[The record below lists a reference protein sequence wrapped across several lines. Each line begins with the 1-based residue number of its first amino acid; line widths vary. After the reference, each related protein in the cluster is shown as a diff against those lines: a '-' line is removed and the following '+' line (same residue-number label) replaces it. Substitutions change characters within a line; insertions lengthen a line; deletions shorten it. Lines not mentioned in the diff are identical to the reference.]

1 MVIRE
6 LYLRRIRPFYDSEL
20 FKVITGI
27 RRSGKSTLMLQIVDE
42 IRAKDVSEDH
52 IIVINFE
59 MYRYRKLMQPDAL
72 NDYVEEHIQ
81 DSDKYYLF
89 FDEIQNVTDFELVIN
104 SFRAT
109 HDVSIFLTGSTSKLL
124 SGELSSHLGGR
135 TLSFRVM
142 PFTFHEVQQLLEEK
156 GKEMDVRRLL
166 QEYIQWGGFP
176 LVWSVDGAEERTF
189 VLSNLYDSIV
199 LKDII
204 LRNQIKSPVILEKI
218 LTYVIANTS
227 TLFSG
232 NRIAGVLTSQALKVS
247 APVVNAYL
255 KSIVDACVVDQVER
269 YDIRGSKVLAYE
281 AKLYVCDLGFFHLK
295 KNRVKDE
302 YNFIV
307 ETIIYNELIAR
318 GYHVY
323 VGKTQKGEIDFVVT
337 KNQQRFYIQAAYL
350 MESEQTR
357 EREFG
362 AYANV
367 RDAYPKYVISMDPI
381 TQDENG
387 VRHLN
392 LLEFLEDETLI
403 SQ

>member
-1 MVIRE
+1 MVLRE

-20 FKVITGI
+20 VKVITGI

-42 IRAKDVSEDH
+42 IRAKGVPEDH

-59 MYRYRKLMQPDAL
+59 MYRYRNLMQPDAL
-72 NDYVEEHIQ
+72 NDYVEGRIRDQE
-81 DSDKYYLF
+81 KYYLF

-104 SFRAT
+104 SFRAG

-142 PFTFHEVQQLLEEK
+142 PFTFHEVRQLLEEK
-156 GKEMDVRRLL
+156 GKKVDVRQLL
-166 QEYIQWGGFP
+166 PEYIQWGGFP
-176 LVWSVDGAEERTF
+176 LVWSVDGAEDRTF

-204 LRNQIKSPVILEKI
+204 LRNDIKSPVILEKI

-302 YNFIV
+302 YNFVV
-307 ETIIYNELIAR
+307 ETIIYNELVAR

-323 VGKTQKGEIDFVVT
+323 VGKTPKGEIDFVVT
-337 KNQQRFYIQAAYL
+337 KNQKRFYIQATYL

-367 RDAYPKYVISMDPI
+367 RDAYPKYVISMDPM

-387 VRHLN
+387 VRHLG
-392 LLEFLEDETLI
+392 LLEFLEDEALI
-403 SQ
+403 PQ

>member
-20 FKVITGI
+20 VKVITGI

>member
-1 MVIRE
+1 
-6 LYLRRIRPFYDSEL
+6 
-20 FKVITGI
+20 
-27 RRSGKSTLMLQIVDE
+27 
-42 IRAKDVSEDH
+42 
-52 IIVINFE
+52 
-59 MYRYRKLMQPDAL
+59 MYRYRNLMQPDAL
-72 NDYVEEHIQ
+72 NDYVEGRIRDQE
-81 DSDKYYLF
+81 KYYLF

-104 SFRAT
+104 SFRAG

-142 PFTFHEVQQLLEEK
+142 PFTFHEVRQLLEEK
-156 GKEMDVRRLL
+156 GKKVDVRQLL
-166 QEYIQWGGFP
+166 PEYIQWGGFP
-176 LVWSVDGAEERTF
+176 LVWSVDGAEDRTF

-204 LRNQIKSPVILEKI
+204 LRNDIKSPVILEKI

-302 YNFIV
+302 YNFVV
-307 ETIIYNELIAR
+307 ETIIYNELVAR

-323 VGKTQKGEIDFVVT
+323 VGKTPKGEIDFVVT
-337 KNQQRFYIQAAYL
+337 KNQKRFYIQATYL

-367 RDAYPKYVISMDPI
+367 RDAYPKYVISMDPM

-387 VRHLN
+387 VRHLG
-392 LLEFLEDETLI
+392 LLEFLEDEALI
-403 SQ
+403 PQ

>member
-20 FKVITGI
+20 VKVITGI
-27 RRSGKSTLMLQIVDE
+27 RRAGKSTLMLQIVDE

-59 MYRYRKLMQPDAL
+59 MYRYRELMQPDAL
-72 NDYVEEHIQ
+72 NDYVEERIQ
-81 DSDKYYLF
+81 NSDKYYLF

-281 AKLYVCDLGFFHLK
+281 AKLYVCDLGFFFLK

-403 SQ
+403 SK

>member
-6 LYLRRIRPFYDSEL
+6 LYLRRIRPFYDSE
-20 FKVITGI
+20 FVKVITGI
-27 RRSGKSTLMLQIVDE
+27 RRAGKSTLMQQIVDE
-42 IRAKDVSEDH
+42 IRAKGVPEDH

-59 MYRYRKLMQPDAL
+59 AYRCRKLMQPDAL
-72 NDYVEEHIQ
+72 NDYVEALIQ
-81 DSDKYYLF
+81 DGAKHYLF
-89 FDEIQNVTDFELVIN
+89 FDEIQNVTDFELVVN
-104 SFRAT
+104 SFRAS

-135 TLSFRVM
+135 TLSFRVL
-142 PFTFHEVQQLLEEK
+142 PFTFHEVKELLAEK
-156 GKEMDVRRLL
+156 GTTGDARSLL
-166 QEYIQWGGFP
+166 PAYIQWGGFP

-199 LKDII
+199 LKDIV
-204 LRNQIKSPVILEKI
+204 LRNAIKSPVILEKI

-227 TLFSG
+227 TQFSG

-247 APVVNAYL
+247 APIVNAYL

-281 AKLYVCDLGFFHLK
+281 AKIYVCDLGFFHLK

-307 ETIIYNELIAR
+307 ETLVYNELVAR

-323 VGKTQKGEIDFVVT
+323 VGKTPKGEIDFVVE
-337 KNQQRFYIQAAYL
+337 KNQQRFYIQATYL
-350 MESEQTR
+350 MESEETR
-357 EREFG
+357 AREFG
-362 AYANV
+362 AYAHV

-387 VRHLN
+387 VRHLG
-392 LLEFLEDETLI
+392 LLEFLEDETLLPG
-403 SQ
+403 

>member
-6 LYLRRIRPFYDSEL
+6 LYLRRIRPFYDSE
-20 FKVITGI
+20 FVKVITGI
-27 RRSGKSTLMLQIVDE
+27 RRSGKSTLMQQIVDE
-42 IRAKDVSEDH
+42 IRAKGIADDH

-59 MYRYRKLMQPDAL
+59 MYRYRKLMAPDAL
-72 NDYVEEHIQ
+72 NDYVEERLTG
-81 DSDKYYLF
+81 SGKYYLF

-104 SFRAT
+104 SFRAG

-142 PFTFHEVQQLLEEK
+142 PFTFHEVEQLLAEK
-156 GKEMDVRRLL
+156 GKQVDRTQLL
-166 QEYIQWGGFP
+166 QDYIQWGGFP
-176 LVWSVDGAEERTF
+176 LVWSVDGEEERAF
-189 VLSNLYDSIV
+189 ILSNLYDSIV
-199 LKDII
+199 LKDIV

-227 TLFSG
+227 TQFSG

-307 ETIIYNELIAR
+307 ETLVYNELIAR

-337 KNQQRFYIQAAYL
+337 KNGQRFYIQATYL
-350 MESEQTR
+350 MESAETR
-357 EREFG
+357 EREFD

-367 RDAYPKYVISMDPI
+367 RDAYPKYVISMDSI

-387 VRHLN
+387 VRHLG
-392 LLEFLEDETLI
+392 LLEFLTDESLI
-403 SQ
+403 PM

>member
-20 FKVITGI
+20 VKVITGI
-27 RRSGKSTLMLQIVDE
+27 RRAGKSTLMLQIVDE

-59 MYRYRKLMQPDAL
+59 MYRYRELMQPDAL
-72 NDYVEEHIQ
+72 NDYVEERIQ
-81 DSDKYYLF
+81 NSDKYYLF

-281 AKLYVCDLGFFHLK
+281 AKLYVCDLGFFFLK